1 MGQEAEDI
9 FAGTEYIVGE
19 DDVKTEEGVETD
31 AALEEAIEV
40 EVEDDTPEADQDRKP
55 LPKEVTDELEGL
67 DDTDEVEE
75 YSANV
80 KRRISQMKKAWHD
93 ERRAKEQAE
102 RERTEAATLT
112 QRMMVERDALKT
124 RLSEGEVW
132 ALDEAK
138 RRAELEVENAKR
150 LYRDAYEEGDS
161 DRIADAQQ
169 ALSRATLV
177 QDRAAQLTP
186 QYNLQPQDNSVY
198 NQAAPE
204 PQVTAPEPDT
214 RAKEWGDSNKW
225 FGEDDEMTSFAL
237 GLHQKLVKE
246 GVPPSTDYYYERIDA
261 RMKEVFPDSFE
272 GAPKKEK
279 RQPSTVVAPAGRTP
293 KGKKVVLTKSQVS
306 IANRL
311 GVTPEDYAKE
321 LMKQQGVV

>member
-1 MGQEAEDI
+1 MAQEAEDL
-9 FAGTEYIVGE
+9 FADTEYIVGE
-19 DDVKTEEGVETD
+19 DDVAEEVE
-31 AALEEAIEV
+31 AAEAEIEV
-40 EVEDDTPEADQDRKP
+40 EVKDDTPKADRDRKP
-55 LPKEVTDELEGL
+55 LPTEVVNELDGL
-67 DDTDEVEE
+67 EDSDEVEE

-80 KRRISQMKKAWHD
+80 KKRISQMKKAWHD
-93 ERRAKEQAE
+93 ERRAKEAAE
-102 RERTEAATLT
+102 RERAEAAGLT
-112 QRMMVERDALKT
+112 KQIIAERDALKT
-124 RLSEGEVW
+124 RLSQGETW

-138 RRAELEVENAKR
+138 RRAELEVETAKR
-150 LYRDAYEEGDS
+150 IYRDAYEEGDS
-161 DRIADAQQ
+161 DKIADAQQ

-177 QDRAAQLTP
+177 QDRASQLTP
-186 QYNLQPQDNSVY
+186 QYTLHPSENNVY
-198 NQAAPE
+198 NQPTPE
-204 PQVTAPEPDT
+204 SQVTAPEPDT

-261 RMKEVFPDSFE
+261 RMREVFPDSF
-272 GAPKKEK
+272 GDAPKKEK

-311 GVTPEDYAKE
+311 GVTPEDYARE
-321 LMKQQGVV
+321 LMKQQGAV